1 MPDHRCTHLAAL
13 VPAVLAAVLAPTAA
27 TAAAPAPAPAA
38 HGNTAAAPSERCGGS
53 RFTVKT
59 GSDPDAR
66 RVDLRSV
73 TPTTIAALTAL
84 PAPRTLPANKRI
96 PPVETT
102 VFRVDATLQRYALV
116 PADSDYHLILR
127 DAAGHTM
134 ITEIPAP
141 SCVGASSP
149 FKDLVGAARARFDA
163 RYTPSAALTDAN
175 VPVTVTGVGF
185 FDSLHGQAGVA
196 PNGVELHP
204 VLDVRFGTANGT
216 AAHPTTR

>member
-1 MPDHRCTHLAAL
+1 MSDTRCNHLAAL

-27 TAAAPAPAPAA
+27 AAAPATAPHQSTATAPA
-38 HGNTAAAPSERCGGS
+38 ERCGGS

-59 GSDPDAR
+59 GSDPDAG

-73 TPTTIAALTAL
+73 TPTTIAALTAR
-84 PAPRTLPANKRI
+84 PAPRTLPGNNRI

-102 VFRVDATLQRYALV
+102 VYRVTATLDRYALV

-127 DAAGHTM
+127 DNAGHTM
-134 ITEIPAP
+134 ITEIPDP
-141 SCVGASSP
+141 SCVGTASP
-149 FKDLVGAARARFDA
+149 FKALVGRARAKFDA
-163 RYTPSAALTDAN
+163 RYTPSATLAGAN

-204 VLDVRFGTANGT
+204 VLDVRFGTAAG
-216 AAHPTTR
+216 AAAPPATR